1 VLPGAITLAGG
12 AVVICAGLYLIARER
27 HASGKRAAAATITD
41 KSALS

>member
-27 HASGKRAAAATITD
+27 RASGKRATEAIITETNRP
-41 KSALS
+41 